1 MTVATEA
8 PPPDTAPN
16 LTTLTAK
23 AALSA
28 MPVVTVNG
36 KGERR
41 ADAGHPW
48 IYRSDITRLEGIDE
62 KTPGPV
68 AVVSPRGR
76 LLGYAFFNPASEI
89 TLRLCVT
96 TGEMEDARDVLT
108 PRWFTGALDAAL
120 ARRRA
125 FGLLTGPDDLCGAR
139 LVHGEGDGL
148 PGIIVDVFGPVVAFQ
163 TLNQTAE
170 TFKPVLVDWLAA
182 LFPGAALVER
192 NDAKVREHEQLPSLK
207 GIVRGTLPAQPV
219 YTEGTIQLGIDALD
233 GQKTGAFLDQR
244 DNRIR
249 TGQLA
254 FGRALD
260 VFSYQGGFALQM
272 ARSPSVKSVSAL
284 DVSDAACAQIEAN
297 AKLNGLA
304 VTAIAANAFD
314 FLREADMDREGYDT
328 IVLDPPA
335 FAKTKASVEK
345 ALGGYREINLRA
357 LKLLSP
363 GGVLVTCTCSHH
375 VSAAMFEQVVSEA
388 AADAR
393 RTVQVIERRGA
404 GPDHPERLNFPEGG
418 YLKALV
424 LRVL

>member
-1 MTVATEA
+1 MASDLHTIVVGREAMGCRFEVAFNAGEHADATE
-8 PPPDTAPN
+8 
-16 LTTLTAK
+16 
-23 AALSA
+23 
-28 MPVVTVNG
+28 
-36 KGERR
+36 
-41 ADAGHPW
+41 
-48 IYRSDITRLEGIDE
+48 
-62 KTPGPV
+62 
-68 AVVSPRGR
+68 
-76 LLGYAFFNPASEI
+76 
-89 TLRLCVT
+89 
-96 TGEMEDARDVLT
+96 
-108 PRWFTGALDAAL
+108 
-120 ARRRA
+120 
-125 FGLLTGPDDLCGAR
+125 
-139 LVHGEGDGL
+139 
-148 PGIIVDVFGPVVAFQ
+148 
-163 TLNQTAE
+163 
-170 TFKPVLVDWLAA
+170 
-182 LFPGAALVER
+182 
-192 NDAKVREHEQLPSLK
+192 
-207 GIVRGTLPAQPV
+207 
-219 YTEGTIQLGIDALD
+219 LGIDALD
-233 GQKTGAFLDQR
+233 VVDTGAFLDQR

-272 ARSPSVKSVSAL
+272 ARSPAVKSVSAL
-284 DVSDAACAQIEAN
+284 DVSDTACAQIEAN
-297 AKLNGLA
+297 ATLNGLA

-314 FLREADMDREGYDT
+314 FLREADMDRDGYET